1 MDLQWKVVLIYLCA
15 INLAAF
21 LAMGLDKWKA
31 KKNAWRIPE
40 KTLFLLVIL
49 GGSVGGILG
58 MQLFR
63 HKTRHWY
70 FKWGF
75 PAIFI
80 AQILL
85 VLCWYFGLLPIPTDL
100 LNHD

>member
-1 MDLQWKVVLIYLCA
+1 MDIQWEVILIYLCV

-49 GGSVGGILG
+49 GGSVGGVLG
-58 MQLFR
+58 MQIFR

-75 PAIFI
+75 PAIL
-80 AQILL
+80 AVHLILAL
-85 VLCWYFGLLPIPTDL
+85 MVLFG
-100 LNHD
+100 

>member
-1 MDLQWKVVLIYLCA
+1 MDLQWKAVLIYLCA
-15 INLAAF
+15 INLTAF

>member
-1 MDLQWKVVLIYLCA
+1 MDTQWIVILIYLCA

-21 LAMGLDKWKA
+21 FAMGLDKWKA
-31 KKNAWRIPE
+31 KNNAWRIPE

-75 PAIFI
+75 PAILVV
-80 AQILL
+80 QILL
-85 VLCWYFGLLPIPTDL
+85 VLFLVCQHYGFIKF
-100 LNHD
+100 

>member
-1 MDLQWKVVLIYLCA
+1 MNIQWKLILFYLCA

-21 LAMGLDKWKA
+21 LAMFSDKRRA
-31 KKNAWRIPE
+31 KKNVWRIPE

-58 MQLFR
+58 MYLFR

-75 PAIFI
+75 PAILV

-85 VLCWYFGLLPIPTDL
+85 ILYLAGRYYGFIG
-100 LNHD
+100 

>member
-1 MDLQWKVVLIYLCA
+1 MDTQWIAILIYLFA

>member
-1 MDLQWKVVLIYLCA
+1 MDLQWKAVLIYLCA

>member
-1 MDLQWKVVLIYLCA
+1 MEDFWEIILIYLVA

-21 LAMGLDKWKA
+21 FAMGLDKWKA
-31 KKNAWRIPE
+31 KRNAWRIPE

-49 GGSVGGILG
+49 GGSVGGVLG
-58 MQLFR
+58 MQIFR

-75 PAIFI
+75 PAILVVHL
-80 AQILL
+80 ILAL
-85 VLCWYFGLLPIPTDL
+85 MVLFG
-100 LNHD
+100 

>member
-1 MDLQWKVVLIYLCA
+1 MDIQWKAVLIYLFA

>member
-1 MDLQWKVVLIYLCA
+1 MDILWKVILIYLCA

-21 LAMGLDKWKA
+21 FAMGLDKWKA

-40 KTLFLLVIL
+40 KTLFMLVIL

-58 MQLFR
+58 MYLFR

-75 PAIFI
+75 PAILVV
-80 AQILL
+80 QLLL
-85 VLCWYFGLLPIPTDL
+85 VLCIAARYYGFFGSF
-100 LNHD
+100 